1 MSETN
6 LPAPSETPSANLSL
20 TDIQDQL
27 DKHAF
32 TTQQYVQRTNDTFQ
46 QIFGTM
52 ERLERLVTGLVAARP
67 PSPSEGILGRAP
79 APLQQV
85 PPIIQATQGPPRF
98 HSMKLELPKFDGSNP
113 SGWLFRATEYF
124 EFHDTPDAQRV
135 RISSFTMKGKASE
148 WYQWMKRNELLTT
161 WENFQRQ
168 VELRFGPSRFEDYQG
183 KLSKL
188 LQRTT
193 VTEYQSEFEYL
204 MNKVTGI
211 SESILISM
219 FIAGLK
225 SHIRRELQRARP
237 TSLMETF
244 ALAREYEVHHEE
256 LRMEL
261 SRERRSVPWW
271 QNKNITSITP
281 TSSNNISSTN
291 VGVSQLPATTTLPL
305 PSNRTQNKTANST
318 LPIRRLTPQEMREK
332 RAKGLC
338 YNCDQQY
345 TTNHRCQSKFL
356 LLLGTDDGED
366 EGDNAEVGELPT
378 HMSDEETIVL
388 GDISS
393 LHAMTGPGNP
403 RSLQLWGQVGG
414 DQIQVLIDGGSTHN
428 FIQPSI
434 AERLNLATKQVTPFR
449 VYIGNGDSLACTYC
463 CQNATLVMQ
472 GNEFEVDLYI
482 LPIQGPDVV
491 LGVQWL
497 QSLGKV
503 THDYANLTMEFN
515 WKGKNI
521 ALTGIKSLNSR
532 QASFTQLQAMM
543 HKGQVAELYEL
554 LQMSN
559 HLAPAANDESISFP
573 VDLSPEIH
581 QIIQNHEQLFQT
593 PTGLPPR
600 RPLSHHISLIP
611 GVKPINLTFR
621 HMLPNFNE
629 CWWDSIVL
637 DILICNWFGIWA
649 GMRTVRYFDGRTYE
663 WVGISQQPNII
674 GKVKRTLGQ
683 FTPAHWDKDEWHPLL
698 GPWRFLQVL
707 SLCVVFLTHSSSSFV
722 FGFLPKTL

>member
-20 TDIQDQL
+20 TDIQDQF

-85 PPIIQATQGPPRF
+85 PPMIQATQGPPRF
-98 HSMKLELPKFDGSNP
+98 HSMKLELPKFDGSDP

-135 RISSFTMKGKASE
+135 RISSFTMEGKASE

-225 SHIRRELQRARP
+225 SHIRRELQQARP

-305 PSNRTQNKTANST
+305 PSNRTQNKT
-318 LPIRRLTPQEMREK
+318 
-332 RAKGLC
+332 
-338 YNCDQQY
+338 
-345 TTNHRCQSKFL
+345 
-356 LLLGTDDGED
+356 DDGED

-393 LHAMTGPGNP
+393 LHAMAGPGNP

-414 DQIQVLIDGGSTHN
+414 DQIQVLIDGGS
-428 FIQPSI
+428 
-434 AERLNLATKQVTPFR
+434 
-449 VYIGNGDSLACTYC
+449 
-463 CQNATLVMQ
+463 
-472 GNEFEVDLYI
+472 
-482 LPIQGPDVV
+482 
-491 LGVQWL
+491 VQWL

-611 GVKPINLTFR
+611 GVKPINVKPYRYPHFQKK
-621 HMLPNFNE
+621 PN
-629 CWWDSIVL
+629 
-637 DILICNWFGIWA
+637 
-649 GMRTVRYFDGRTYE
+649 
-663 WVGISQQPNII
+663 
-674 GKVKRTLGQ
+674 
-683 FTPAHWDKDEWHPLL
+683 
-698 GPWRFLQVL
+698 
-707 SLCVVFLTHSSSSFV
+707 
-722 FGFLPKTL
+722 

>member
-1 MSETN
+1 
-6 LPAPSETPSANLSL
+6 
-20 TDIQDQL
+20 
-27 DKHAF
+27 
-32 TTQQYVQRTNDTFQ
+32 
-46 QIFGTM
+46 
-52 ERLERLVTGLVAARP
+52 
-67 PSPSEGILGRAP
+67 
-79 APLQQV
+79 
-85 PPIIQATQGPPRF
+85 
-98 HSMKLELPKFDGSNP
+98 
-113 SGWLFRATEYF
+113 
-124 EFHDTPDAQRV
+124 
-135 RISSFTMKGKASE
+135 
-148 WYQWMKRNELLTT
+148 
-161 WENFQRQ
+161 
-168 VELRFGPSRFEDYQG
+168 
-183 KLSKL
+183 
-188 LQRTT
+188 
-193 VTEYQSEFEYL
+193 

-356 LLLGTDDGED
+356 LLLGTDDGEE

-393 LHAMTGPGNP
+393 LHAMAGPGNP
-403 RSLQLWGQVGG
+403 RSLQLWGQVSG

-472 GNEFEVDLYI
+472 GNEFEVDLYV

-497 QSLGKV
+497 QSLGKFASSDFV
-503 THDYANLTMEFN
+503 RGSILRMKSDEENSGKPAVAAAEYVRRMKSDEEIRGKPPAEDVRDGKTTP
-515 WKGKNI
+515 KGDK
-521 ALTGIKSLNSR
+521 
-532 QASFTQLQAMM
+532 
-543 HKGQVAELYEL
+543 KGLDELEIVRSSYELY
-554 LQMSN
+554 QT
-559 HLAPAANDESISFP
+559 FKGF
-573 VDLSPEIH
+573 
-581 QIIQNHEQLFQT
+581 IIDHTF
-593 PTGLPPR
+593 
-600 RPLSHHISLIP
+600 I
-611 GVKPINLTFR
+611 IN
-621 HMLPNFNE
+621 
-629 CWWDSIVL
+629 
-637 DILICNWFGIWA
+637 
-649 GMRTVRYFDGRTYE
+649 
-663 WVGISQQPNII
+663 
-674 GKVKRTLGQ
+674 
-683 FTPAHWDKDEWHPLL
+683 KDECGTEMKWFRNLDVKKAFRVMEMEL
-698 GPWRFLQVL
+698 YFMYEAMFTKMIAVEYWMNNYFWCIWRL
-707 SLCVVFLTHSSSSFV
+707 FV
-722 FGFLPKTL
+722 MLYL